1 MASLIANE
9 FSEATNDLH
18 LSALMAVGFVLF
30 VVTLIVNA
38 IARWLVWRRGGRR
51 ARDDRRAAA
60 HDSATRAACA
70 RARAPARHE
79 RRHGRAHLRSP
90 RPSRSSRSSSSSRY
104 LLKQGAGALSL
115 DFFTNMPK
123 PVGEAG
129 GGMANAIVGTL
140 ILIGI
145 ASVGRTAGRHRRG
158 TVSRRAAAG
167 RKLANV
173 VRFLADVLNGL
184 PSIVMGIFAWQFLV
198 RPFGHFSALAGG
210 AAIGAMMIP
219 LVTRTTEEMVRTV
232 PQSLREAAL
241 ALGYPRWRT
250 SLQIVLRTALGG
262 IVTGVLVA
270 VARVAGETAPLLF
283 TAFGNQFWSTNLTQP
298 IAALPL
304 QIFVYAISP
313 YDDWHAQAWA
323 GALVLIG
330 LVLVISV
337 VARFVARS
345 RHGAGK

>member
-1 MASLIANE
+1 VSI
-9 FSEATNDLH
+9 
-18 LSALMAVGFVLF
+18 
-30 VVTLIVNA
+30 
-38 IARWLVWRRGGRR
+38 
-51 ARDDRRAAA
+51 
-60 HDSATRAACA
+60 
-70 RARAPARHE
+70 
-79 RRHGRAHLRSP
+79 
-90 RPSRSSRSSSSSRY
+90 
-104 LLKQGAGALSL
+104 

-129 GGMANAIVGTL
+129 GGMANAIIGTL
-140 ILIGI
+140 ILIGV
-145 ASVGRTAGRHRRG
+145 ASVVGLPVGIGAGLYLAERRG
-158 TVSRRAAAG
+158 T
-167 RKLANV
+167 KLANL

-270 VARVAGETAPLLF
+270 VARVTGETAPLLF
-283 TAFGNQFWSTNLTQP
+283 TAFGNQFWSTKLAQP

-304 QIFVYAISP
+304 QIFTYAISP
-313 YDDWHAQAWA
+313 YDDWHEQAWA
-323 GALVLIG
+323 GALVLIA
-330 LVLVISV
+330 LVLVISL
-337 VARFVARS
+337 VARVVTRS
-345 RHGAGK
+345 RHGGGHD

>member
-1 MASLIANE
+1 MRRRLTSIVMV
-9 FSEATNDLH
+9 
-18 LSALMAVGFVLF
+18 ALTCL
-30 VVTLIVNA
+30 
-38 IARWLVWRRGGRR
+38 
-51 ARDDRRAAA
+51 AAA
-60 HDSATRAACA
+60 LAVVPLVVILA
-70 RARAPARHE
+70 
-79 RRHGRAHLRSP
+79 
-90 RPSRSSRSSSSSRY
+90 Y
-104 LLKQGAGALSL
+104 LLKQGAGALSI
-115 DFFTNMPK
+115 DFFTSMPK

-129 GGMANAIVGTL
+129 GGMANAILGTL

-145 ASVGRTAGRHRRG
+145 ASAVGLPVGIGAGLYLAEQRG
-158 TVSRRAAAG
+158 TR
-167 RKLANV
+167 LANL

-283 TAFGNQFWSTNLTQP
+283 TAFGNNFWSTKLTQP

-304 QIFVYAISP
+304 QIFSYAISP
-313 YDDWHAQAWA
+313 YDEWHAQAWA
-323 GALVLIG
+323 GAVVLIG
-330 LVLVISV
+330 LVLVISI
-337 VARFVARS
+337 VARVVTRS
-345 RHGAGK
+345 RHGGGHD

>member
-1 MASLIANE
+1 MTAVGLPTAAVPRQRARGLGRRRGMSVVMVALTCAAAALAIVPLIAIL
-9 FSEATNDLH
+9 TY
-18 LSALMAVGFVLF
+18 
-30 VVTLIVNA
+30 LI
-38 IARWLVWRRGGRR
+38 
-51 ARDDRRAAA
+51 
-60 HDSATRAACA
+60 
-70 RARAPARHE
+70 
-79 RRHGRAHLRSP
+79 
-90 RPSRSSRSSSSSRY
+90 
-104 LLKQGAGALSL
+104 KQGAGALSL
-115 DFFTNMPK
+115 HFFTNMPR

-145 ASVGRTAGRHRRG
+145 ASVVGLPVGIGAGLYLAERG
-158 TVSRRAAAG
+158 GT
-167 RKLANV
+167 KLANL

-198 RPFGHFSALAGG
+198 RPIGHFSALAGG

-283 TAFGNQFWSTNLTQP
+283 TAFGNQFWSTNVSQP

-304 QIFVYAISP
+304 QVFVYAISP
-313 YDDWHAQAWA
+313 YDEWHAQAWA
-323 GALVLIG
+323 GALVLIA

-337 VARFVARS
+337 LARFAVRS
-345 RHGAGK
+345 RHGRAND

>member
-1 MASLIANE
+1 MTGTGTVAHPMARPRARGLARRRGTSVVMIALTCIAAALAIVPLIAI
-9 FSEATNDLH
+9 L
-18 LSALMAVGFVLF
+18 L
-30 VVTLIVNA
+30 
-38 IARWLVWRRGGRR
+38 
-51 ARDDRRAAA
+51 
-60 HDSATRAACA
+60 
-70 RARAPARHE
+70 
-79 RRHGRAHLRSP
+79 
-90 RPSRSSRSSSSSRY
+90 Y
-104 LLKQGAGALSL
+104 LLKQGASALSL

-123 PVGEAG
+123 PVGDPG

-140 ILIGI
+140 ILISI
-145 ASVGRTAGRHRRG
+145 ASAVGLPVGIGAGLYLAERRG
-158 TVSRRAAAG
+158 TR
-167 RKLANV
+167 LANL

-210 AAIGAMMIP
+210 VAIGAMMIP

-232 PQSLREAAL
+232 PQALREAAL

-270 VARVAGETAPLLF
+270 VARVAGETAPLLL
-283 TAFGNQFWSTNLTQP
+283 TAFGNQFWSTKVNQP

-304 QIFVYAISP
+304 QVFTYAISP
-313 YDDWHAQAWA
+313 YDEWHAQAWA

-330 LVLVISV
+330 LVLVISILAR
-337 VARFVARS
+337 VATRARVS
-345 RHGAGK
+345 GGHD